1 MVAAINALQPH
12 GFAAE
17 LVQAA
22 VQDPLNV
29 GLFLFCSHCI
39 RGSDV
44 AKSKQ
49 PGSIACSL
57 SCSVLTKNL
66 FLRWNITIANMITK
80 PHQQHIQINLTTPNH
95 LLPI

>member
-1 MVAAINALQPH
+1 MVVAINALQPH

-17 LVQAA
+17 LVRAA

-29 GLFLFCSHCI
+29 GLFLVCSHCI

-57 SCSVLTKNL
+57 SCSVLTKNV
-66 FLRWNITIANMITK
+66 FLRWNITNGT
-80 PHQQHIQINLTTPNH
+80 NLRISTAIPDQPST
-95 LLPI
+95 II